1 MATIDS
7 RSRLHGKIGNAVY
20 RTVGN
25 TSIVQS
31 RPGRVRQT
39 QSTRESAL
47 EFGLVSNCGRI
58 LRELYASYSSYS
70 DGRLLNRMNVAL
82 LKCLRDSEKPR
93 GERDLQDG
101 NPEHLKG
108 LQFNIHSPLT
118 EALAVRPEC
127 FLEEGKVRVH
137 LPEFKENGQL
147 LQPKYSRSSVLR
159 LMVVAINFREGYYE
173 YLAYQDIEIGRGA
186 VIAVQDWQPE
196 VTLPA
201 GSMVLVSASLH
212 YFGMRGPDGEA
223 LSLNS
228 TACSPAEIIGAYKI
242 AEAGGPAEEEETSV
256 QHKSQSTYRHV
267 LIDYRGRVILEEIAR
282 RRKRYNKQKGRTA
295 DSHKTE
301 DAPVAMKPNMK
312 LPVTGKVF
320 YQKE

>member
-1 MATIDS
+1 DN
-7 RSRLHGKIGNAVY
+7 RGRLHGKIGAVVY
-20 RTVGN
+20 RSLGSS
-25 TSIVQS
+25 SIVQS
-31 RPGRVRQT
+31 RPGSVRQT
-39 QSTRESAL
+39 LSTKESAL

-58 LRELYASYSSYS
+58 LRALYSGYTCYS

-137 LPEFKENGQL
+137 LPAFKENGQL

-186 VIAVQDWQPE
+186 VIAAQDWQPE
-196 VTLPA
+196 LVLPA

-242 AEAGGPAEEEETSV
+242 ADAEEPEQDQQASL
-256 QHKSQSTYRHV
+256 QQKSQSTYRHI
-267 LIDYRGRVILEEIAR
+267 LIDYRGRAILEEIAR
-282 RRKRYNKQKGRTA
+282 RRKRYGRQGKRVPASEAGEQEPEDSLPAIKQ
-295 DSHKTE
+295 
-301 DAPVAMKPNMK
+301 PVM
-312 LPVTGKVF
+312 GKVF